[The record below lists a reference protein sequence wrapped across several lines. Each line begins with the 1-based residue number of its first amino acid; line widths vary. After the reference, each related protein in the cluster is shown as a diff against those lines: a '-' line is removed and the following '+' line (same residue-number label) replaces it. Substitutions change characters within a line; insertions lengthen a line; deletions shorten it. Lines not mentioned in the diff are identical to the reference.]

1 MNTVR
6 LKLLTATLVA
16 VTFPASVWATNGY
29 FTHGTS
35 IAEKGLAGAGAAFS
49 QDTLAAANNPAGMV
63 WQGAGYDIGVTLFA
77 PTRDYKATGGP
88 TNFCAGPSGPC
99 TFSIGDGSQNINSD
113 NEEFLIPS
121 FGYNW
126 LLDNGNTIGISVFGN
141 GGLNTEYKGGV
152 ATLFNPPPPFG
163 SGPAPTGAFQEF
175 DGTYGD
181 GTAGVDLSQ
190 LFISTTY
197 SAKLSETSSWGISG
211 IIAYQRFEAKGLGNF
226 AAFSSDPDNL
236 TNNDHDTSTGIG
248 IRLGYQAE
256 ISPGFRF
263 GAAYQPKIDMDEFD
277 DYSGLFAEDGDFDI
291 PSNFTIGFAVDIG
304 NNRVFVADVQRINYE
319 DVDAVSNPIAPLV
332 DGSCTANPLGTGAS
346 GSGCLGGSDGA
357 GFGWENIVVFKLGYQ
372 WQDGDMTWRVGYSNS
387 DQPIPSSEVTFNI
400 LAPGVITEHVTFG
413 FTKQFDANSA
423 LDFAFMYAPRE
434 EVDGNNTFDPAQEI
448 ELEMYQYELAISY
461 NRRFE

>member
-1 MNTVR
+1 MSTVR

-29 FTHGTS
+29 FAHGIS
-35 IAEKGLAGAGAAFS
+35 IAEKGLAGAGVAFS

-63 WQGAGYDIGVTLFA
+63 WQGAGYDVGATLFSPMREYSA
-77 PTRDYKATGGP
+77 KGGP
-88 TNFCAGPSGPC
+88 SNFCAGPAGPC
-99 TFSIGDGSQNINSD
+99 SFSIGDGDQTIDSE

-126 LLDNGNTIGISVFGN
+126 LLDNGNTIGISAYGN
-141 GGLNTEYKGGV
+141 GGMNTEYKGGT
-152 ATLFNPPPPFG
+152 ASLFNPFPPV
-163 SGPAPTGAFQEF
+163 GPAFVTAP
-175 DGTYGD
+175 GTYGD
-181 GTAGVDLSQ
+181 GTAGVDLAQ

-226 AAFSSDPDNL
+226 AAFSTDPDDL

-263 GAAYQPKIDMDEFD
+263 GAAYQPKIDLSEFD
-277 DYSGLFAEDGDFDI
+277 DYAGLFADDGDFDI
-291 PSNFTIGFAVDIG
+291 PSNFTIGIAVDVG
-304 NNRVFVADVQRINYE
+304 NNGVIVADVQRINYE
-319 DVDAVSNPIAPLV
+319 DVDSVSNPIEPLV
-332 DGSCTANPLGTGAS
+332 DGSCMPGLPTTGGT

-357 GFGWENIVVFKLGYQ
+357 GFGWEDIVILKLGYQ
-372 WQDGDMTWRVGYSNS
+372 WQDGDMTWRVGYSDG

-400 LAPGVITEHVTFG
+400 LAPGVMTKHVTFG
-413 FTKQFDANSA
+413 FTKHFDANSA
-423 LDFAFMYAPRE
+423 LDFAFMYAPTE
-434 EVDGNNTFDPAQEI
+434 EVDGTNTFDPAQEI
-448 ELEMYQYELAISY
+448 ELEMDQYELAISY
-461 NRRFE
+461 SRSFE